1 MFWPPHFLHNKPIH
15 NLQKSDR
22 TLIPYSLYNLTS
34 ALVNCNLF
42 SYNLTSALVNCNLF
56 ISPVALLRKMSQRSI
71 RNFFPLPMPEKAKV
85 VQDSSRYTYIY
96 IIIFIN
102 IANQISYTSCLV
114 YKIFKS
120 TINSYTKKILD
131 DTPTKL
137 SVLLVM
143 YSWLCLV

>member
-1 MFWPPHFLHNKPIH
+1 MFWPPHFLHTKPIH

-22 TLIPYSLYNLTS
+22 TLVPYSLYNLTS

-71 RNFFPLPMPEKAKV
+71 RNFFHSQCQLKRQRLFKILPGI
-85 VQDSSRYTYIY
+85 RIY